1 MPENTSTTVEESAVP
16 VATAAG
22 SAVKGTK
29 DKKDKP
35 ERVASMWSDARR
47 DLMRNWVFLVSASL
61 ILILLV
67 IAAFPQ
73 LFTSGDPYAKGFCG
87 LSNSVVPPSGAH
99 WFGFDVQGCDIYTRT
114 IYGTRNSIIVGVMTS
129 VLTTLVGCV
138 LGMVAGLRGG
148 WLDVLVSRFT
158 EVWFAVPTMLGG
170 LLVLAMLGTGS
181 VVTVSL
187 ILAVL
192 GWPQLFRIM
201 RGAVITNKQ
210 NDYVMAARALGASGW
225 RIAMRHVLPNALAP
239 VLVISTINLGVY
251 ISAEAA
257 FSYLGIGVQS
267 PNISWGLMI
276 SDGQDRFLSAPH
288 MVLFPS
294 LFLSVTVL
302 AFIMLGEAV
311 RDALDPKLR

>member
-1 MPENTSTTVEESAVP
+1 MPENTSTTVEESEAVK
-16 VATAAG
+16 TAAPG
-22 SAVKGTK
+22 SPVRTK
-29 DKKDKP
+29 QDKP

-47 DLMRNWVFLVSASL
+47 DLMRNWVFLVSAVL
-61 ILILLV
+61 ILFLLV
-67 IAAFPQ
+67 MAALPQ
-73 LFTSGDPYAKGFCG
+73 LFTSGDPYAKGFCD
-87 LSNSVVPPSGAH
+87 LSNSVTPPSGAH

-114 IYGTRNSIIVGVMTS
+114 IYGTRNSIIVGVLTS
-129 VLTTLVGCV
+129 VLTTLAGGV
-138 LGMVAGLRGG
+138 LGMIAGLRGG
-148 WLDVLVSRFT
+148 WLDAVVSRFT
-158 EVWFAVPTMLGG
+158 EIWFAIPTLLGG
-170 LLVLAMLGTGS
+170 LLVLAMLGTGN

-187 ILAVL
+187 IMAVL

-201 RGAVITNKQ
+201 RGSVITNKQ
-210 NDYVMAARALGASGW
+210 NDYVMAARALGAGGW
-225 RIAMRHVLPNALAP
+225 RIAMRHILPNALAP
-239 VLVISTINLGVY
+239 VIVVTTINLGVY

-276 SDGQDRFLSAPH
+276 SDGQDRFLSSPH

-294 LFLSVTVL
+294 LFLSITVL

>member
-1 MPENTSTTVEESAVP
+1 MPENTSTTVEESEAVK
-16 VATAAG
+16 TAAPG
-22 SAVKGTK
+22 SPVRT
-29 DKKDKP
+29 KKDKP

-47 DLMRNWVFLVSASL
+47 DLMRNWVFLVSAAL
-61 ILILLV
+61 ILFLLV
-67 IAAFPQ
+67 MAFFPQ
-73 LFTSGDPYAKGFCG
+73 LFTSGDPYAKGFCD
-87 LSNSVVPPSGAH
+87 LSNSVVPPSSAH
-99 WFGFDVQGCDIYTRT
+99 WFGYDVQGCDIYTRT
-114 IYGTRNSIIVGVMTS
+114 IYGTRNSIIVGVLTS
-129 VLTTLVGCV
+129 VLTTLAGGV

-148 WLDVLVSRFT
+148 WLDAVVSRFT
-158 EVWFAVPTMLGG
+158 EIWFAIPTLLGG
-170 LLVLAMLGTGS
+170 LLVLAMLGTGN

-187 ILAVL
+187 IMAVL

-201 RGAVITNKQ
+201 RGSVITNKA
-210 NDYVMAARALGASGW
+210 NDYVMAARALGAGGW
-225 RIAMRHVLPNALAP
+225 RIAMRHILPNALAP
-239 VLVISTINLGVY
+239 VIVVSTINLGVY

-276 SDGQDRFLSAPH
+276 SDGQDRFLSSPH

-294 LFLSVTVL
+294 LFLSITVL

>member
-1 MPENTSTTVEESAVP
+1 MPENTSTTIEESA
-16 VATAAG
+16 ATTPAAPG
-22 SAVKGTK
+22 GVTKGTQ
-29 DKKDKP
+29 DKP

-47 DLMRNWVFLVSASL
+47 DLMRNWVFLVSAVL
-61 ILILLV
+61 ILFLLV
-67 IAAFPQ
+67 MAVFPQ
-73 LFTSGDPYAKGFCG
+73 LFTSGDPYAKGFCD

-99 WFGFDVQGCDIYTRT
+99 WFGYDIQGCDIYTRT
-114 IYGTRNSIIVGVMTS
+114 VYGTRNSIIVGVLTS
-129 VLTTLVGCV
+129 VLTALVGGV

-148 WLDVLVSRFT
+148 WMDVLVSRFT
-158 EVWFAVPTMLGG
+158 EIWFAIPTMLGG
-170 LLVLAMLGTGS
+170 LLVLAMLGTGN

-187 ILAVL
+187 IMAVL

-201 RGAVITNKQ
+201 RGSVITNKQ
-210 NDYVMAARALGASGW
+210 NDYVMAARALGAGGW
-225 RIAMRHVLPNALAP
+225 RIAMRHILPNALAP
-239 VLVISTINLGVY
+239 VIVVTTINLGVY
-251 ISAEAA
+251 IAAEAA

-276 SDGQDRFLSAPH
+276 SDGQDRFLSSPH

-294 LFLSVTVL
+294 LFLSITVL

>member
-1 MPENTSTTVEESAVP
+1 MPENTSATVEESAVP
-16 VATAAG
+16 VATAPG
-22 SAVKGTK
+22 SAVKGT
-29 DKKDKP
+29 KKDKP

-47 DLMRNWVFLVSASL
+47 DLMHNWVFLVSAVL
-61 ILILLV
+61 ILALLV
-67 IAAFPQ
+67 IAAFPG
-73 LFTSGDPYAKGFCG
+73 LFTSGDPYAKGFCD

-114 IYGTRNSIIVGVMTS
+114 IYGTRNSIIVGVLTS

-158 EVWFAVPTMLGG
+158 EIWFAIPTMLGG
-170 LLVLAMLGTGS
+170 LLVLAMLGTGN

-187 ILAVL
+187 IMAVL

-201 RGAVITNKQ
+201 RGSVITNKQ
-210 NDYVMAARALGASGW
+210 NDYVMAARALGAGGW
-225 RIAMRHVLPNALAP
+225 RIAMRHILPNALAP
-239 VLVISTINLGVY
+239 VIVVSTINLGVY

>member
-1 MPENTSTTVEESAVP
+1 MPENTSTTVEESE
-16 VATAAG
+16 
-22 SAVKGTK
+22 AVKTATPGGPVRTK
-29 DKKDKP
+29 EDKP

-47 DLMRNWVFLVSASL
+47 DLMHNWVFLVSAVL
-61 ILILLV
+61 IVFLLV
-67 IAAFPQ
+67 MAVFPQ
-73 LFTSGDPYAKGFCG
+73 LFTSQDPYSKGFCD
-87 LSNSVVPPSGAH
+87 LANSVTPPSGAH
-99 WFGFDVQGCDIYTRT
+99 WFGYDVQGCDIYART
-114 IYGTRNSIIVGVMTS
+114 IYGARNSIIVGVLTS
-129 VLTTLVGCV
+129 VLTTLAGGV

-148 WLDVLVSRFT
+148 WLDALVSRFT
-158 EVWFAVPTMLGG
+158 EIWFAIPTLLGG
-170 LLVLAMLGTGS
+170 LLVLAMLGSGN

-187 ILAVL
+187 IMAVL

-201 RGAVITNKQ
+201 RGSVITNKQ
-210 NDYVMAARALGASGW
+210 NDYVMAARALGAGGW
-225 RIAMRHVLPNALAP
+225 RIAMRHILPNALAP
-239 VLVISTINLGVY
+239 VIVVSTINLGVY

-257 FSYLGIGVQS
+257 FSYLGIGVQA

-294 LFLSVTVL
+294 LFLSITVL